1 MRIVLRGSTLRFTGQ
16 KPQVLLHLLI
26 VSISMCEGLSAAA
39 ARRRKTARPVA
50 RR

>member
-1 MRIVLRGSTLRFTGQ
+1 MRIVLRGSELRFTGQ

-26 VSISMCEGLSAAA
+26 VSISMCVGFSDAAA
-39 ARRRKTARPVA
+39 SRAKTARPVA